1 MNLDE
6 LRLEI
11 NDVDSKLVPLL
22 LKRMALAHGVGMYKK
37 AHGIPILNSA
47 SEQEIVEKVCDTAPP
62 EQKAYISKLYEKIM
76 EVSREYQA
84 DIMGEDK

>member
-22 LKRMALAHGVGMYKK
+22 LERMELSHQVGVYKK
-37 AHGIPILNSA
+37 AHGIPILNSTR
-47 SEQEIVEKVCDTAPP
+47 EQEILEKVCDPAPP
-62 EQKAYISKLYEKIM
+62 EQKAYIKKLYEKIM

-84 DIMGEDK
+84 DIMGED